1 MPISSFSNPIP
12 EIISGLLQGHQL
24 ATQMHKQQQ
33 DDQAFKTDQILKNQQ
48 VHSSEI
54 MQQMHQQDMDS
65 KDQENAR
72 TFDRYTN
79 PISNG
84 MVQDRMNATIPGAPG
99 SPGPSPGE
107 APDVNNLPTNQG
119 PSLPTSYDYMRKADP
134 GRTVD
139 LKNYQGKLIR
149 QGETKT
155 PDQQRDFDVNQK
167 VQEANSF
174 EEAKGK
180 ADFARDQAL
189 HASQLKLMPNGG
201 IDAPAGIEMYGFQKG
216 QKMTQGDVEK
226 VMKGYDAFNKPT
238 IIPEGGTAV
247 RPPNPFNPTPQ
258 AQGGTPPAQN
268 AAQPADPNQTTLSMP
283 GLTLPGQTTPAPQT
297 GAQTGTPTPGG
308 LQVVGQGGPKKL
320 NDQESYVEA
329 AAQAIGKTTKDLTGT
344 EKLKFITQYKHDPAI
359 QAQQQQNHED
369 SMGMQRAAQAQTAQ
383 AHQDTLNA
391 QQRAALDREIAL
403 HGKAFD
409 EISKGADAQLD
420 KILDAEKMVSG
431 GAVQQA
437 LAIPKVLTAVISGNG
452 SGVRITKSEM
462 DSIAKARGLGGD
474 IEGWFNKLTGK
485 GQLTTQQQAQLQS
498 VLGDVRE
505 RIMQKK
511 AIARQASDEVMNAP
525 DRAGVLSAVKRG
537 RDALDGQQGGAKQGN
552 PNPNGYVQGHVYGNL
567 TYLGGDPNNKAS
579 WK

>member
-24 ATQMHKQQQ
+24 SMQMHKQQQ

-54 MQQMHQQDMDS
+54 MQQMNQQKLDAQ
-65 KDQENAR
+65 DQQNAR
-72 TFDRYTN
+72 DFDRYTN

-84 MVQDRMNATIPGAPG
+84 MTQDRMNATIPGAPG

-167 VQEANSF
+167 VQESNAF
-174 EEAKGK
+174 EEAKGRADTARAQAKRK
-180 ADFARDQAL
+180 ADLLFE
-189 HASQLKLMPNGG
+189 NGG
-201 IDAPAGIEMYGFQKG
+201 QSAPAGLEALGWHQG
-216 QKMTQGDVEK
+216 DKMTKDDIAKASQQMELL
-226 VMKGYDAFNKPT
+226 NKPQ

-247 RPPNPFNPTPQ
+247 QQRSPFAPG
-258 AQGGTPPAQN
+258 AQPASP
-268 AAQPADPNQTTLSMP
+268 AQPADPNQTTLSMP
-283 GLTLPGQTTPAPQT
+283 GLTLPGQTATPAPQ
-297 GAQTGTPTPGG
+297 AQTGAPAPGG

-344 EKLKFITQYKHDPAI
+344 EKLKFITEFHHDPTVAG
-359 QAQQQQNHED
+359 QQKQFHED

-391 QQRAALDREIAL
+391 QQRAALDRETAL

-409 EISKGADAQLD
+409 EISKGADSQLD

-474 IEGWFNKLTGK
+474 IEGWFNKLIGK

-537 RDALDGQQGGAKQGN
+537 RDALDGQQGGGTVRYSSGGK
-552 PNPNGYVQGHVYGNL
+552 
-567 TYLGGDPNNKAS
+567 TYNIPAAQEAEFLKDHPGAQK
-579 WK
+579 